1 MKAQLPEN
9 ETARLQALRRYA
21 ILDTAPEEPFDDLTR
36 LAAQICGTPIAV
48 ISLIDENRQWFKS
61 KVGLTVTE
69 TSRDIAFCAH
79 TLMQTNLFVVRDAL
93 ADARFATN
101 PLVTSDP
108 KIRFYAAAPLVTP
121 EWYVLGTLCVIDHVP
136 RDLSIEQRD
145 ALRALSRQ
153 VVSQLELRRHVAMMS
168 RTIVER
174 ARAQEALRENEE
186 GLRSVVESAA
196 DAIVLADH
204 RARIISWNGAACRL
218 FGYSVEEVEGKPLT
232 LLIPARYRE
241 AHQQEIQRLRSNGHT
256 RMIGK
261 TIELYGLKKDGR
273 EFPFELSLATWKSKD
288 AVFYSGIIRNITE
301 RKQAQERLIQT
312 EKLASLGTLVSGMA
326 HEVNNPAQGILA
338 MAELIQ
344 GEDDQAK
351 VREYARD
358 IVSYSKHIA
367 TVVRDFACY
376 ARPNGQEEMV
386 AIDLC
391 ERLGEA
397 VKMVRRCPHFGQV
410 EVVTQFQ
417 DVPRFLARRVEI
429 DQVLVNLQQRRA
441 GDGGQGRP
449 QLGHPRLWRGRDRRD
464 LGHRLRNPQGGAA
477 QDLRPVLHDEGA
489 GAGNGAGPEH
499 RVPDRDEVRGYD
511 QRGERGGERDHLHC
525 PISCSTPHRGGSR
538 WDRRRLLQR
547 AGGRDVF
554 WSWMML
560 SPFGSPSA

>member
-1 MKAQLPEN
+1 MKAPLPEN

-79 TLMQTNLFVVRDAL
+79 TLMQTNLFVVR
-93 ADARFATN
+93 
-101 PLVTSDP
+101 
-108 KIRFYAAAPLVTP
+108 
-121 EWYVLGTLCVIDHVP
+121 
-136 RDLSIEQRD
+136 
-145 ALRALSRQ
+145 
-153 VVSQLELRRHVAMMS
+153 
-168 RTIVER
+168 
-174 ARAQEALRENEE
+174 
-186 GLRSVVESAA
+186 ESAA
-196 DAIVLADH
+196 DAIVLTDH
-204 RARIISWNGAACRL
+204 RGRIISWNGAACWL

-232 LLIPARYRE
+232 PLIPARYRE
-241 AHQQEIQRLRSNGHT
+241 AHQQEIQRLRSNGHS
-256 RMIGK
+256 RLIGK
-261 TIELYGLKKDGR
+261 TIELYGVKKDGS
-273 EFPFELSLATWKSKD
+273 EFPLELSLATWKSKD

-386 AIDLC
+386 A
-391 ERLGEA
+391 
-397 VKMVRRCPHFGQV
+397 
-410 EVVTQFQ
+410 
-417 DVPRFLARRVEI
+417 
-429 DQVLVNLQQRRA
+429 
-441 GDGGQGRP
+441 
-449 QLGHPRLWRGRDRRD
+449 
-464 LGHRLRNPQGGAA
+464 
-477 QDLRPVLHDEGA
+477 
-489 GAGNGAGPEH
+489 
-499 RVPDRDEVRGYD
+499 
-511 QRGERGGERDHLHC
+511 
-525 PISCSTPHRGGSR
+525 
-538 WDRRRLLQR
+538 
-547 AGGRDVF
+547 
-554 WSWMML
+554 
-560 SPFGSPSA
+560 

>member
-1 MKAQLPEN
+1 VIKAQLPEN
-9 ETARLQALRRYA
+9 ETARLDALRRYA

-61 KVGLTVTE
+61 KVGLRATE

-79 TLMQTNLFVVRDAL
+79 ALMQTNLFVVRDAL
-93 ADARFATN
+93 ADERFATN

-136 RDLSIEQRD
+136 RDLSDEQRD

-168 RTIVER
+168 RTIIECE
-174 ARAQEALRENEE
+174 RAQEALRENEE
-186 GLRSVVESAA
+186 RFRSVVESAA

-204 RARIISWNGAACRL
+204 RGRIISWNGAARRL

-232 LLIPARYRE
+232 LLMPARYRE
-241 AHQQEIQRLRSNGHT
+241 AHQQGIERLRSNG
-256 RMIGK
+256 RSRLIGK
-261 TIELYGLKKDGR
+261 TIELYGLRKDGS
-273 EFPFELSLATWKSKD
+273 EFPLELSLAMWKSKD
-288 AVFYSGIIRNITE
+288 RVFYSGIIRDITE
-301 RKQAQERLIQT
+301 RKQAQEQLIQT
-312 EKLASLGTLVSGMA
+312 EKLASLGTLVTGMA

-376 ARPNGQEEMV
+376 ARPNGHEEMA

-417 DVPRFLARRVEI
+417 DVPRFWARRVEI
-429 DQVLVNLQQRRA
+429 DQVLVNLLSNAVQA
-441 GDGGQGRP
+441 MEGKGR
-449 QLGHPRLWRGRDRRD
+449 LSLATRVCGEDVI
-464 LGHRLRNPQGGAA
+464 AA
-477 QDLRPVLHDEGA
+477 ISDTGCGIPKSVLHKIYDPFFTTKGP
-489 GAGNGAGPEH
+489 GNGTGLGLSIVYQIVTKYGGTISVESEEGKGTTFTVRFPVQRHTKEVRDGIADVCYREQEAGPYSG
-499 RVPDRDEVRGYD
+499 RG
-511 QRGERGGERDHLHC
+511 
-525 PISCSTPHRGGSR
+525 
-538 WDRRRLLQR
+538 
-547 AGGRDVF
+547 
-554 WSWMML
+554 
-560 SPFGSPSA
+560 

>member
-1 MKAQLPEN
+1 MIAQLPEN
-9 ETARLQALRRYA
+9 ETARLNVLRRYA

-61 KVGLTVTE
+61 KVGLTATE

-79 TLMQTNLFVVRDAL
+79 TLTQTDLFVVRDAL
-93 ADARFATN
+93 ADDRFATN
-101 PLVTSDP
+101 PLVTADP

-136 RDLSIEQRD
+136 RDLSVEQRD

-153 VVSQLELRRHVAMMS
+153 VVSQLELRRHVTLMS

-174 ARAQEALRENEE
+174 ERAQDALRESEE
-186 GLRSVVESAA
+186 RLRSVVESAA

-204 RARIISWNGAACRL
+204 RGRIISWNGAARRL

-232 LLIPARYRE
+232 LLMPARYRE
-241 AHQQEIQRLRSNGHT
+241 AHQQGIEWLRSTG
-256 RMIGK
+256 RSRLMGK
-261 TIELYGLKKDGR
+261 TIELYGLKKDGS
-273 EFPFELSLATWKSKD
+273 EFPLELSLAKWKSKD
-288 AVFYSGIIRNITE
+288 AVFYSGIIRDITE
-301 RKQAQERLIQT
+301 RKQAQEQLIQS

-351 VREYARD
+351 IREYARD
-358 IVSYSKHIA
+358 IVSYAKHIA

-376 ARPNGQEEMV
+376 ARPNGQEAMV

-410 EVVTQFQ
+410 EVVSQFQ
-417 DVPRFLARRVEI
+417 NVPRFLARRVEI
-429 DQVLVNLQQRRA
+429 DQVLVNLLSNAVQAMEGKGLLSLATRVQGA
-441 GDGGQGRP
+441 DVIAEVSDTGSGIPKSVLHKIYDPFFTTKEPGKGTGLGLSIVYQIVTKYGGTITVQSEQGRGTTFTLRFP
-449 QLGHPRLWRGRDRRD
+449 VQHQREEVHNGIADICSKQREAGSCPGRG
-464 LGHRLRNPQGGAA
+464 
-477 QDLRPVLHDEGA
+477 
-489 GAGNGAGPEH
+489 
-499 RVPDRDEVRGYD
+499 
-511 QRGERGGERDHLHC
+511 
-525 PISCSTPHRGGSR
+525 
-538 WDRRRLLQR
+538 
-547 AGGRDVF
+547 
-554 WSWMML
+554 
-560 SPFGSPSA
+560 